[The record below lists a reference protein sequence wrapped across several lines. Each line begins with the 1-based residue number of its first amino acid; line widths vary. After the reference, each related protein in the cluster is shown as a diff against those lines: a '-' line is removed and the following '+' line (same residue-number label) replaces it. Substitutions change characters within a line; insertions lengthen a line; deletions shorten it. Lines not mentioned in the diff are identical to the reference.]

1 MCYMTT
7 TALRRFPRVLLETWG
22 YFEALR
28 RLGFSSNDIY
38 FATAMGIP
46 DGLAQPVPV
55 PCIFVIL
62 RHGDEEFVINAGP
75 YEGEAEMIEKMW
87 LQIVAGVGDGTY
99 DEEELQIVWD
109 RSKAR
114 TQSVDFVIALRH
126 KGIPLP
132 ATTN

>member
-1 MCYMTT
+1 MTT

-28 RLGFSSNDIY
+28 RLGFSSSDIY
-38 FATAMGIP
+38 FGT
-46 DGLAQPVPV
+46 GLGVPEGLSHTTPVS
-55 PCIFVIL
+55 CLFVIL
-62 RHGDEEFVINAGP
+62 RHSGQEFVINVGP
-75 YEGEAEMIEKMW
+75 YEGDEELVKKMW

-99 DEEELQIVWD
+99 DDEELKIVWEN
-109 RSKAR
+109 SKALER
-114 TQSVDFVIALRH
+114 SVDLVLGLRN

>member
-1 MCYMTT
+1 MTT
-7 TALRRFPRVLLETWG
+7 TALRRFPGVLLETWG

-38 FATAMGIP
+38 FGTALGVP
-46 DGLAQPVPV
+46 EGLPHPTPV

-62 RHGDEEFVINAGP
+62 RHGDAEFVINVGP
-75 YEGEAEMIEKMW
+75 YEGDEELVKKMW

-99 DEEELQIVWD
+99 DDEELKIVWEG
-109 RSKAR
+109 SKALQR
-114 TQSVDFVIALRH
+114 SVDLVLGLRS